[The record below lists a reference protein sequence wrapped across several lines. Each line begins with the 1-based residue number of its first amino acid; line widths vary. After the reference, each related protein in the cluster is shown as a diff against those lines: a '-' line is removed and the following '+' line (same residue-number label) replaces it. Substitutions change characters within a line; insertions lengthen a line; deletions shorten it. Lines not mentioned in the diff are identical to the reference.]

1 MIHSASFRAT
11 GSEIVAAALV
21 ASPALRLRTSSIT
34 VSSVSLSACDVE
46 EVAATA
52 AGVTGLRGAA
62 CWRGAGAST
71 GAATG
76 LAGGRAAGPTG
87 GRGARSGGGRGGRS
101 DGSRRCRRGGSP
113 WGRTVGSR
121 LEFWRRGRCRRLGL
135 VLRGVL
141 AGIAGRLLRSILG
154 WDASRSLA
162 CSLRCSLA
170 RSLGGFLD
178 S

>member
-11 GSEIVAAALV
+11 GSEIAAAALV

-62 CWRGAGAST
+62 CWRGAGARA

-76 LAGGRAAGPTG
+76 PA
-87 GRGARSGGGRGGRS
+87 GGRGGGLAR
-101 DGSRRCRRGGSP
+101 GRPARAGGGVRGGAP
-113 WGRTVGSR
+113 P
-121 LEFWRRGRCRRLGL
+121 
-135 VLRGVL
+135 
-141 AGIAGRLLRSILG
+141 
-154 WDASRSLA
+154 
-162 CSLRCSLA
+162 
-170 RSLGGFLD
+170 GGG
-178 S
+178 

>member
-62 CWRGAGAST
+62 CWRGAGGRT
-71 GAATG
+71 GAAAG
-76 LAGGRAAGPTG
+76 LAGGGGGGLAEAGAARGGGGVG
-87 GRGARSGGGRGGRS
+87 GRA
-101 DGSRRCRRGGSP
+101 P
-113 WGRTVGSR
+113 AV
-121 LEFWRRGRCRRLGL
+121 
-135 VLRGVL
+135 
-141 AGIAGRLLRSILG
+141 
-154 WDASRSLA
+154 
-162 CSLRCSLA
+162 
-170 RSLGGFLD
+170 
-178 S
+178 

>member
-11 GSEIVAAALV
+11 GSEIAAAALV

-62 CWRGAGAST
+62 CWRVAGART

-76 LAGGRAAGPTG
+76 LAGAGAVGLTVAVAAGA
-87 GRGARSGGGRGGRS
+87 GAVFGAGPPARGRS
-101 DGSRRCRRGGSP
+101 SGPSRQLSAL
-113 WGRTVGSR
+113 T
-121 LEFWRRGRCRRLGL
+121 
-135 VLRGVL
+135 
-141 AGIAGRLLRSILG
+141 
-154 WDASRSLA
+154 
-162 CSLRCSLA
+162 LA
-170 RSLGGFLD
+170 RQR
-178 S
+178 